1 MSEELVNDRLFPIA
15 LGIRQELFL
24 ALGTFSKPKKL
35 PEQIFSS
42 SQLSRLLQKSI
53 FSL

>member
-15 LGIRQELFL
+15 LQPEGIRQELFL

-35 PEQIFSS
+35 P
-42 SQLSRLLQKSI
+42 
-53 FSL
+53 